1 MFMILLIRF
10 SIPALAAFLLVESIA
25 SQTLQTQ
32 YRDVAG
38 RLLGAALVDEGGWNK
53 LSHVTTHIGHRLSG
67 SPQLEQA
74 LRWIFDRMKADGLDN
89 VRLQPVK
96 VPRWVRGQESA
107 RMTAPMEKPLSML
120 GFGSSI
126 GTPPQG
132 ITAPVVVVS
141 SFDELD
147 VLGSAKV
154 AGKIVVYDVNSK
166 QYTSTYRNNGAARA
180 AKHGAVAVLVRSMTG
195 SSLYTP
201 HTGNQD
207 YVEGIAKIPAAGI
220 TIEDAAL
227 IRRLVESGQEVK
239 VFLKM
244 EARTLPDAD
253 SANVMGEI
261 IGSELPNEVV
271 VLGGHIDSWDVGHG
285 AHDDLGGVIAAWQA
299 VVLMRQVGLK
309 PRRTVRAVG
318 WTNEEN
324 GARGGQ
330 SYRDVLGAEKR
341 HVAAIEMDDGAERP
355 LGFRFSLQ
363 DATGESP
370 KYRAAK
376 RKLEDIVQ
384 LLNGIGVNTIV
395 SGSAGTDIGPLTQD
409 GIPSLGLFT
418 TSEHYFEWHHSHA
431 DTLDKID
438 PQHFRLCIASLA
450 VMAFVLAD
458 MPGEL
463 SN

>member
-1 MFMILLIRF
+1 MRLLI
-10 SIPALAAFLLVESIA
+10 STLAVLLLVESTG
-25 SQTLQTQ
+25 SQTITLTEQ

-38 RLLGAALVDEGGWNK
+38 RLLGAALVDEDGWKK

-67 SPQLEQA
+67 SPQLEEA
-74 LRWIFDRMKADGLDN
+74 LRWISERMKADGLDN

-96 VPRWVRGQESA
+96 VPHWVRGEESA
-107 RMTAPMEKPLSML
+107 RMTAPFKKPLAML
-120 GFGSSI
+120 GFGSSV
-126 GTPPQG
+126 GTPRDG
-132 ITAPVVVVS
+132 ITASVIVVS
-141 SFDELD
+141 SFEELD
-147 VLGSAKV
+147 ALGSTKV

-166 QYTSTYRNNGAARA
+166 QYTSIYRNNGAARA
-180 AKHGAVAVLVRSMTG
+180 AKHGAVAVLVRSTTE

-207 YVEGIAKIPAAGI
+207 YVEGIKKIPAAGI

-227 IRRLVESGQEVK
+227 IRRLVESGEDVK
-239 VFLKM
+239 VSLKM
-244 EARTLPDAD
+244 EAKTLPDAD

-261 IGSELPNEVV
+261 IGTGSPNEVV
-271 VLGGHIDSWDVGHG
+271 VLGGHIDSWDVGQG

-299 VVLMRQVGLK
+299 VVLMRQLGLK

-330 SYRDVLGAEKR
+330 MYRDVLGAEKR
-341 HVAAIEMDDGAERP
+341 HVAAIEMDDGSERP
-355 LGFRFSLQ
+355 LGFRFSLR
-363 DATGESP
+363 DAAPESSSFL
-370 KYRAAK
+370 RA
-376 RKLEDIVQ
+376 RLKLEEIVQ
-384 LLNGIGVNTIV
+384 LLAGIGVNAIV
-395 SGSAGTDIGPLTQD
+395 SGSAGTDVGPLTQD

-418 TSEHYFEWHHSHA
+418 TGEHYFEWHHSHA

-438 PQHFRLCIASLA
+438 PQDFRRCIASLA
-450 VMAFVLAD
+450 VTAFILAD

-463 SN
+463 SH